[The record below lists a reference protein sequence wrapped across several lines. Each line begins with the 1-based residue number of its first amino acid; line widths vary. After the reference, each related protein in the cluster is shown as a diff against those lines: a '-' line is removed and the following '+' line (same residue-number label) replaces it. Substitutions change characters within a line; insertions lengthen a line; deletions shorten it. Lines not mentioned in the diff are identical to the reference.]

1 MPATH
6 RYLLVIPASPHVSAT
21 VVAMR
26 EQLHARIGGFG
37 GRNLMPHITL
47 FFSDAADGL
56 EDELVAVISA
66 VSERS
71 AGFRLSFR
79 GITHFPD
86 RRTIYIDPIEKR
98 TIAAVRAKVAHA
110 ASTIHGIQAGL
121 HVTDHPHLT
130 IAAGLKPTQ
139 FEQAWSILAPH
150 AFAAEHA
157 VGHLLLL
164 KRSLVPAEPYAVIA
178 RIPLDPASS
187 AQ

>member
-1 MPATH
+1 MAATH
-6 RYLLVIPASPHVSAT
+6 RYLLVIPPSPQVSAT

-26 EQLHARIGGFG
+26 EQLHARTGGFS

-66 VSERS
+66 AAEQS
-71 AGFRLSFR
+71 AGFSLSYR

-86 RRTIYIDPIEKR
+86 RRTIYIDPTEKQC
-98 TIAAVRAKVAHA
+98 IASLRGKVAHA
-110 ASTIHGIQAGL
+110 ACTIPRIQAGL

-139 FEQAWSILAPH
+139 FDLAWSMLVPH
-150 AFAAEHA
+150 AYAAEHA

-164 KRSLVPAEPYAVIA
+164 KRSLLPAEPYAVIA
-178 RIPLDPASS
+178 RIPLGPASS